1 MPQILKLLLDL
12 NPNLNANFFL
22 VHHASNSGVRIDQN
36 FKPMKAWIHGTKMQ
50 EYKPNNLWTSF
61 HKYNEAEHPWVMMQ
75 EYKPNFLCTIDQFN
89 EAELENY
96 LGLPK
101 GELQCYSCMTNSKC
115 TLQNLTSQC
124 QWKLD
129 AHVSGLKSPWSKSS
143 NQLLQNIDLQ
153 VVMEPSVFSNYILTL
168 KILNLKFHND
178 SASSGDVFPILHHF
192 LSRVSVT
199 ATPEVAELQ
208 EFTSVKLGLHSPN
221 PAYNRL
227 FGSTLR
233 TCARVPLGKGVPT
246 VEFSAAQ
253 TTSLTPKSVTDWHHE
268 QTPGTQ
274 YCHNN
279 LTGTFSWT
287 LENLGGF
294 PFDPKH
300 PSYPKN
306 SRRSSLPF
314 NRDGSVTFTNQA
326 HPDTIT
332 WTLAPDLEGTM
343 VAWCISMQVF
353 VTILNKAHL
362 QVQERLSS
370 FAFQCVCY
378 ISSALSS

>member
-1 MPQILKLLLDL
+1 
-12 NPNLNANFFL
+12 
-22 VHHASNSGVRIDQN
+22 
-36 FKPMKAWIHGTKMQ
+36 MQ

-75 EYKPNFLCTIDQFN
+75 EYKPNFLWTIHQFN

-101 GELQCYSCMTNSKC
+101 DELQCYSRMANSKC
-115 TLQNLTSQC
+115 KLPNLTSQC

-153 VVMEPSVFSNYILTL
+153 VVMEPSVFSNYSLTL
-168 KILNLKFHND
+168 KILDLKFHND

-192 LSRVSVT
+192 FLSWVSVT
-199 ATPEVAELQ
+199 ATPEVVELQ
-208 EFTSVKLGLHSPN
+208 QFTSVNLGLHSRN

-227 FGSTLR
+227 FGSTLGTR
-233 TCARVPLGKGVPT
+233 ARVPLGKGVTT

-279 LTGTFSWT
+279 LSCTFSWT
-287 LENLGGF
+287 LENSGGF
-294 PFDPKH
+294 M
-300 PSYPKN
+300 
-306 SRRSSLPF
+306 
-314 NRDGSVTFTNQA
+314 TFQ
-326 HPDTIT
+326 
-332 WTLAPDLEGTM
+332 
-343 VAWCISMQVF
+343 
-353 VTILNKAHL
+353 L
-362 QVQERLSS
+362 QS
-370 FAFQCVCY
+370 FYFA
-378 ISSALSS
+378 IA